1 MTDLVFVVMGMGLD
15 TNLKPAFFFNRSR
28 HAASNCSLETFS
40 GSPNRLP
47 ELSKA
52 AASHVSSP
60 HRRVSWSIL
69 LCTALSRFLR
79 RAFRLISMIMKF
91 RKTSIDPDSP
101 AASITSHF
109 RLMLYRSE
117 ERRVGKEDSS

>member
-1 MTDLVFVVMGMGLD
+1 MTDLVFVVIGMGLD
-15 TNLKPAFFFNRSR
+15 TNLKPAFFLKRSR
-28 HAASNCSLETFS
+28 HAPSNCSLETFS

-60 HRRVSWSIL
+60 HRRVNWSIL

-79 RAFRLISMIMKF
+79 GAFRVISIIMKV
-91 RKTSIDPDSP
+91 RKTSIDPDLP
-101 AASITSHF
+101 AVSITSHF
-109 RLMLYRSE
+109 RLILYGSSRHRA
-117 ERRVGKEDSS
+117 RR

>member
-1 MTDLVFVVMGMGLD
+1 MTDLVFVVIGMGSD
-15 TNLKPAFFFNRSR
+15 TNLKPAFLFNRSR

-52 AASHVSSP
+52 AASQVSSP
-60 HRRVSWSIL
+60 HRQVNWLIL

-79 RAFRLISMIMKF
+79 RAFRLISMIMKV
-91 RKTSIDPDSP
+91 RNTSIDPDLP

-109 RLMLYRSE
+109 RLILYGSSRHRA
-117 ERRVGKEDSS
+117 RR